1 MGTVP
6 VSSWSVPKQ
15 PPTKSAEESKSWHVS
30 QWYVRVTVL
39 GQNEAMNVLC
49 FTSLKYAILNFKVS
63 NLEMKPWHFPK
74 LLSFDHQHSCTRS
87 TGTLQNSRRL
97 SSADSVR
104 TFLLRSRW
112 GLQRQSPLLPFPPW
126 YSCSSETT
134 LALWA
139 CGRTWKLSRTATF

>member
-1 MGTVP
+1 METVP
-6 VSSWSVPKQ
+6 ISSWSVPKQ
-15 PPTKSAEESKSWHVS
+15 PPTKCRRVKKLTCQPMVYESHCSGPKWSNECTLLYGNLKHVI
-30 QWYVRVTVL
+30 
-39 GQNEAMNVLC
+39 
-49 FTSLKYAILNFKVS
+49 FNFKVS
-63 NLEMKPWHFPK
+63 NLERKPWHFPK
-74 LLSFDHQHSCTRS
+74 LLFFDHQHSCTRS
-87 TGTLQNSRRL
+87 TGTPQNSRRL

-104 TFLLRSRW
+104 IFLLRSRW